1 MPVVTAAGACHTC
14 TVGGPVSWERRGLLT
29 HVLCCTGIRSL
40 CEHRHEPPAGIY
52 RSPSLRY
59 PASGPEAQR
68 RAAVGAWGAP
78 TPRFHVALDQGAGS
92 VSLWLINVQFEVY
105 YEPPGF
111 NYCTII
117 QSIPCHFIFM
127 AFVMP
132 LYVRSP
138 HSVLEEFP
146 SSAGF
151 HTVLLAGPDCRLF
164 RPPVC
169 AFHSEFFTDLTPYAL
184 FLSFSW
190 DTAVFLSSETVL

>member
-1 MPVVTAAGACHTC
+1 MRAQTRAPRWYL
-14 TVGGPVSWERRGLLT
+14 PLPL
-29 HVLCCTGIRSL
+29 
-40 CEHRHEPPAGIY
+40 PAL
-52 RSPSLRY
+52 PSLR
-59 PASGPEAQR
+59 PRGGASQR
-68 RAAVGAWGAP
+68 HAAVGAWGAP

-132 LYVRSP
+132 LYVQSP

-146 SSAGF
+146 
-151 HTVLLAGPDCRLF
+151 CRLGF
-164 RPPVC
+164 TP
-169 AFHSEFFTDLTPYAL
+169 FFSLVPIVVYSGPLFAPSTP
-184 FLSFSW
+184 
-190 DTAVFLSSETVL
+190 SSSPI

>member
-1 MPVVTAAGACHTC
+1 MRAQTRAPRWYL
-14 TVGGPVSWERRGLLT
+14 PLPL
-29 HVLCCTGIRSL
+29 
-40 CEHRHEPPAGIY
+40 PAL
-52 RSPSLRY
+52 PSLR
-59 PASGPEAQR
+59 PRGGASQG
-68 RAAVGAWGAP
+68 RAAVGVWGAP

-151 HTVLLAGPDCRLF
+151 YPVLLAGPDCRLF

>member
-1 MPVVTAAGACHTC
+1 MPATPVPSAGPCPGRDGVSSPTFSAA
-14 TVGGPVSWERRGLLT
+14 
-29 HVLCCTGIRSL
+29 
-40 CEHRHEPPAGIY
+40 
-52 RSPSLRY
+52 
-59 PASGPEAQR
+59 PASGHCASTDTSPPLVFTAPPPCITQPQAQR
-68 RAAVGAWGAP
+68 RSVAAAVGAWGAP

-132 LYVRSP
+132 PYVRSP

-151 HTVLLAGPDCRLF
+151 YTVLLAGPDCRLF

-169 AFHSEFFTDLTPYAL
+169 AFHSEFFTDLTPCAL